1 MIQTSKYRAHI
12 AESDPEVLQIL
23 ADEDQRQEQSLE
35 MIASENFV
43 SQAVLEAY
51 SSTLTNKYAEGYP
64 GRRYYNGCD
73 HADRIET
80 LAIERAKKLFGADF
94 ANVQPH
100 SGAQANMA
108 VFQGFLQPGDTF
120 LGMDL
125 AHGGHLSHGSK
136 VNYSGRYFN
145 VVSYGVRQDNQRID
159 YDEVRRLALENKP
172 KLIIAGFSAY
182 PRELDF
188 ARFRE
193 IADEVGA
200 ILMADIAHI
209 AGLVAVGEHPTSV
222 GVAHIT
228 TTTTH
233 KTLRGPRGG
242 LILSNT
248 EEHNKLMNSRVFPG
262 TQGGPLMH
270 VIAAK
275 AVAFGEAL
283 RPEYRDYIRAVKAN
297 ARALAETFLSR
308 GFNVVS
314 GGTDNH
320 IVLLDVTLRGTTGA
334 VAADALD
341 HAGITVNKNAIPFDP
356 HPPAVASGIRLGSP
370 ALTTRGFGVAEFQ
383 AVGHLIC
390 DLLEN
395 VEDPATLQRVRGGV
409 AEMAARFP
417 MSRFRLD

>member
-1 MIQTSKYRAHI
+1 MLKQYLKQ
-12 AESDPEVLQIL
+12 SDPDVYDIL
-23 ADEDQRQEQSLE
+23 VREDRRQDENLE

-43 SQAVLEAY
+43 SRSVLEAY

-64 GRRYYNGCD
+64 GKRYYNGCE
-73 HADRIET
+73 HADSIES
-80 LAIERAKKLFGADF
+80 LAIERAKKLFGAEY

-108 VFQGFLQPGDTF
+108 VFLGFLQPGDTF

-125 AHGGHLSHGSK
+125 NHGGHLSHGSR
-136 VNYSGRYFN
+136 VNFSGRYFN
-145 VVSYGVRQDNQRID
+145 VVSYGVRQDDQRID
-159 YDEVRRLALENKP
+159 YDAVHSLAKEHKP
-172 KLIIAGFSAY
+172 KLMIAGFSAY

-209 AGLVAVGEHPTSV
+209 AGLVAVGEHPTSIN
-222 GVAHIT
+222 VAHIT

-283 RPEYRDYIRAVKAN
+283 QADYRTYIKQVKVNAN
-297 ARALAETFLSR
+297 VLAETFMER
-308 GFNVVS
+308 GFSVVS

-320 IVLLDVTLRGTTGA
+320 LVLLDVMSRGVTGA
-334 VAADALD
+334 VAADEL
-341 HAGITVNKNAIPFDP
+341 HAVGITANKNAIPFDTQ
-356 HPPAVASGIRLGSP
+356 PPAVASGVRFGSP
-370 ALTTRGFGVAEFQ
+370 ALTTRGLGADEFRR
-383 AVGHLIC
+383 VGHLIC

-395 VEDPATLQRVRGGV
+395 IEDSKAREQVQAGVREL
-409 AEMAARFP
+409 AQKFP
-417 MSRFRLD
+417 MDRFRLD

>member
-1 MIQTSKYRAHI
+1 MLKQYLKQ
-12 AESDPEVLQIL
+12 SDPDVYDIL
-23 ADEDQRQEQSLE
+23 VREDRRQDENLE

-43 SQAVLEAY
+43 SRSVLEAY

-64 GRRYYNGCD
+64 GKRYYNGCE
-73 HADRIET
+73 HADSIES
-80 LAIERAKKLFGADF
+80 LAIERAKKLFGAEY

-108 VFQGFLQPGDTF
+108 VFLGFLQPGDTF

-125 AHGGHLSHGSK
+125 NHGGHLSHGSR
-136 VNYSGRYFN
+136 VNFSGRYFN
-145 VVSYGVRQDNQRID
+145 VVSYGVRQDDQRID
-159 YDEVRRLALENKP
+159 YDAVHRLAKEHKP
-172 KLIIAGFSAY
+172 KLMIAGFSAY

-209 AGLVAVGEHPTSV
+209 AGLVAVGEHPTSIN
-222 GVAHIT
+222 VAHIT

-283 RPEYRDYIRAVKAN
+283 EADYRTYIKQVKVNAN
-297 ARALAETFLSR
+297 VLAETFMER
-308 GFNVVS
+308 GFSVVS

-320 IVLLDVTLRGTTGA
+320 LVLLDVMSRGVTGA
-334 VAADALD
+334 VAADEL
-341 HAGITVNKNAIPFDP
+341 HAVGITANKNAIPFDTQ
-356 HPPAVASGIRLGSP
+356 PPAVASGVRFGSP
-370 ALTTRGFGVAEFQ
+370 ALTTRGLGADEFRR
-383 AVGHLIC
+383 VGHLIC

-395 VEDPATLQRVRGGV
+395 IEDGKARAQVQAGVREL
-409 AEMAARFP
+409 AEKFP
-417 MSRFRLD
+417 MDRFRLD

>member
-1 MIQTSKYRAHI
+1 MIGNYLKN
-12 AESDPEVLQIL
+12 SDPEAYRIL
-23 ADEDQRQEQSLE
+23 VAEDQRQAHSLE

-43 SQAVLEAY
+43 SRSVLEAY

-64 GRRYYNGCD
+64 GKRYYNGCE
-73 HADRIET
+73 HADEIET
-80 LAIERAKKLFGADF
+80 LAIERVKKLFGANF

-108 VFQGFLQPGDTF
+108 VFLGFLQPGDTF

-136 VNYSGRYFN
+136 VNFSGRYFN
-145 VVSYGVRQDNQRID
+145 VASYGVRESDHRID
-159 YDEVRRLALENKP
+159 YDEVARIARETKP

-182 PRELDF
+182 SRVLDF
-188 ARFRE
+188 ARFRQ
-193 IADEVGA
+193 IADDVGA

-209 AGLVAVGEHPTSV
+209 AGLVAAGEHPTSV

-248 EEHNKLMNSRVFPG
+248 EEHAKLMNSRVFPG
-262 TQGGPLMH
+262 VQGGPLMH

-283 RPEYRDYIRAVKAN
+283 QPDFKDYIRKVKAN
-297 ARALAETFLSR
+297 AQALAETFLSR

-320 IVLLDVTLRGTTGA
+320 LVLLDVTKKGVTGS
-334 VAADALD
+334 VAADRLHD
-341 HAGITVNKNAIPFDP
+341 AGITANKNSIPFDP
-356 HPPAVASGIRLGSP
+356 NPPAVSSGVRFGSP
-370 ALTTRGFGVAEFQ
+370 ALTTRGME
-383 AVGHLIC
+383 
-390 DLLEN
+390 
-395 VEDPATLQRVRGGV
+395 RVKGGV
-409 AEMAARFP
+409 AELSRAFP
-417 MSRFRLD
+417 MDRFRLD